1 MWRLN
6 FFCKLLQSPAFGL
19 KWKLFS
25 YDDDSNDNN
34 DDNDNDNNNN
44 NDDDND
50 VVDNTPFARFASI
63 RICYFFDALNLF
75 ATVGCDSNQT
85 SGTCVRLADWGLHI
99 RPLPL
104 YKVGMFSK
112 GPPLLPA
119 SIYQFMPAAKG
130 VLKQT
135 PI

>member
-1 MWRLN
+1 METE
-6 FFCKLLQSPAFGL
+6 FFLQTSAKPRFWFEM
-19 KWKLFS
+19 KTFS

-34 DDNDNDNNNN
+34 DDNDDDDDDDNDDDNDDDDNNN

-85 SGTCVRLADWGLHI
+85 SGTCVRLAD
-99 RPLPL
+99 
-104 YKVGMFSK
+104 
-112 GPPLLPA
+112 
-119 SIYQFMPAAKG
+119 
-130 VLKQT
+130 
-135 PI
+135 